1 MDSKTKMKLSSAASK
16 LKKFIA
22 GSALIFGMSAGNAVH
37 AEGLQNKKEKT
48 ETVAK
53 KKTDYSHIKLNTIDD
68 IYKLFDM
75 SLNIIFAALI
85 LEEVPMDHAYNDG
98 GKLKENLNTFGLG
111 TIYAPA
117 NINNYNK
124 KDTKWF
130 SVLKNPKT
138 FWNRKYSAE
147 DMLKLVIGW
156 GKYRIYT
163 QDSKGEFQDGRKT
176 VLEKMFAKLKGAE
189 LTPNEFAAVFCA
201 VYNNERNIN
210 NICPII
216 AENYNNP
223 IKCANALMFWWNGD
237 KIRYNSGTKDRCEFE
252 SLVYLNADDFCE
264 NMLLLYTEPKERTG
278 FSCIYTPE
286 VVGQTLTKSNYK
298 DFSKNALGYYGA
310 NFYGKNHTRTGDLCN
325 QVQKYFKNTLNE
337 KQNGRFYNIVAET
350 CLNSK
355 YYDKCILFCQKTLKT
370 TDKTEYAMACF
381 YAGRAYEARKN
392 YQSALRNYNQ
402 AVIYADKYG
411 VAGVDEV
418 SAQKHIYADAAR
430 RVQDK
435 CQLLAQNTNNR

>member
-1 MDSKTKMKLSSAASK
+1 MDLKTKMKLSSAASK

-37 AEGLQNKKEKT
+37 AETSQNKKEKT

-68 IYKLFDM
+68 MHKLFDM
-75 SLNIIFAALI
+75 SLNIIFATLV

-98 GKLKENLNTFGLG
+98 GKLKENLNTLGLG
-111 TIYAPA
+111 TIYAPI
-117 NINNYNK
+117 NIDDYNK
-124 KDTKWF
+124 RDTKWF
-130 SVLKNPKT
+130 SVLNNPKT

-176 VLEKMFAKLKGAE
+176 VLEKMFVKLKGAE

-201 VYNNERNIN
+201 VYNNERNIIN
-210 NICPII
+210 LCPII

-223 IKCANALMFWWNGD
+223 IKCANTLMFWWNGD

-286 VVGQTLTKSNYK
+286 VVGQTLTESNYK
-298 DFSKNALGYYGA
+298 DFSRTALGYYGA

-337 KQNGRFYNIVAET
+337 KQNGGFYNLVAET

-355 YYDKCILFCQKTLKT
+355 YYDKCISFCQKTLKT
-370 TDKTEYAMACF
+370 IDKTEYAQACF
-381 YAGRAYEARKN
+381 FAGCAYEKKGN
-392 YQSALRNYNQ
+392 YERALKNYNQ
-402 AVIYADKYG
+402 AVIYSNKYG
-411 VAGVDEV
+411 IAGVDKS
-418 SAQKHIYADAAR
+418 SAQKQLYADAAKR
-430 RVQDK
+430 MQNK
-435 CQLLAQNTNNR
+435 SQLLVQNAKDR